1 MLFAPNKIMSI
12 ILLLTILV
20 IALLLSSYTEG
31 LEGIT
36 LGDHKA
42 VKAFIDDRSAAIAS
56 LSQHSSK

>member
-1 MLFAPNKIMSI
+1 MLFTPNKIMSI
-12 ILLLTILV
+12 IMLLTILV

-42 VKAFIDDRSAAIAS
+42 VKAFIDQRNSAIAGS
-56 LSQHSSK
+56 TSS

>member
-12 ILLLTILV
+12 IMLLTILV

-42 VKAFIDDRSAAIAS
+42 VKAFVHDLNAVVAS
-56 LSQHSSK
+56 SS